1 MKRVLLISIAAAAMA
16 AGPAVFGGCSGDST
30 GSGSTTPATATVPGG
45 GSAEDIEV
53 IGAWVDALREG
64 HVREAAASF
73 ALPSVV
79 ENGTKPIRLKTR
91 KDAVF
96 FNESLP
102 CGAKLVS
109 ASTEGQVTTA
119 TFELTERPGGSC
131 GDGVG
136 LEAKTAFVIAD
147 GKIVHWSRVPGPDDG
162 PAPSGQLS

>member
-1 MKRVLLISIAAAAMA
+1 MKRRIPIPIAAALA
-16 AGPAVFGGCSGDST
+16 ALAILSGCGGA
-30 GSGSTTPATATVPGG
+30 SGSSSDEAATTTATVPGG
-45 GSAEDIEV
+45 GSAEDVKV
-53 IGAWVDALREG
+53 IGTWVDALREG

-79 ENGTKPIRLKTR
+79 ANGTKPIRLKTR
-91 KDAVF
+91 EDAVV